1 MKKLL
6 TFDLNFDPDIVVI
19 TVASTLL
26 LTLDEYHNFTGFR
39 ELDGL
44 FIYLLIPLLI
54 IWFVHRKS
62 PKDFGLQ
69 IGDWKT
75 GLGLT
80 GLVILVCIPI
90 LWFTAKGDE
99 SMQKYYSSRLGPA
112 LPLLAF
118 IDLLSW
124 EFFFRGWILFGY
136 ARKFGDNALWLQ
148 AVPFAIAHFGKPE
161 IETISTIFGGFL
173 FGLVA
178 WRSGSFIYAF
188 LIHLF
193 VNIFTILV
201 AGGAFG

>member
-6 TFDLNFDPDIVVI
+6 TFDLNIDPDIVVI

-44 FIYLLIPLLI
+44 FIYLLMPLLI
-54 IWFVHRKS
+54 ILFVHRKS
-62 PKDFGLQ
+62 PKEFGFQ

-80 GLVILVCIPI
+80 GLVILVSIPI
-90 LWFTAKGDE
+90 LWFTAKGDQN
-99 SMQKYYSSRLGPA
+99 MQKYYSSRLGPT